1 MKNNLKIVIFATQMP
16 LVYVSNVITISERCY
31 KLIHDVKNDPTHKK
45 ENIDPFIPIELKCP
59 IHPQD
64 RMNLF
69 SVNDKGMYIIIYLE
83 KTVFE
88 FI

>member
-1 MKNNLKIVIFATQMP
+1 MQ
-16 LVYVSNVITISERCY
+16 LVYASNVIIISVNCY
-31 KLIHDVKNDPTHKK
+31 KMIHDKKKSNNHKK

-69 SVNDKGMYIIIYLE
+69 SVNDKGR
-83 KTVFE
+83 
-88 FI
+88 